1 VENIL
6 SVFKSKDVLKK
17 ILFTLLAFFVYKAA
31 TLITIPLVNISY
43 IENFFGNNEGGVL
56 GMANAL
62 TGNALKNYS
71 IIALGISPY
80 ITSSIVVQLLQ
91 MDIVPVLKEWSEEGE
106 TGKQKINQL
115 TRYLAIGL
123 AFAQA
128 LAMTIGFG
136 VNSGGTIFQA
146 GVDESIFLYIYLAL
160 VMTGGT
166 AFLLWLSDQ
175 ITLKGV
181 GNGTSMI
188 IVAGIVSSMPG
199 MFTSLYERYIMGI
212 QADFSVVEPGSTE
225 YITFALVVLLY
236 VAVIFFVTIMQAAA
250 RKIPIQYANRPASAK
265 FQGKSD
271 SNIPIKINSAGVIPV
286 IFAVTILSIP
296 TQLLGLLPN
305 FTGPFR
311 NFLTQVFTYT
321 QPAGYAL
328 YVVMIF
334 IFAFFYAFVQIN
346 PEKVAKNLQ
355 SQKAYIP
362 GVRPGVDTE
371 NYISKTLFRVTI
383 IGATYLVLVASLPIF
398 ATTIFNLPAYV
409 QIGGTSLLIVVGV
422 AIETTKQIKTQTQQ
436 QTYSGFIK

>member
-1 VENIL
+1 MENIL
-6 SVFKSKDVLKK
+6 SVFKSKEVLKK
-17 ILFTLLAFFVYKAA
+17 ILFTLLAFLVYKAA
-31 TLITIPLVNISY
+31 TLITLPLINPQSIQA
-43 IENFFGNNEGGVL
+43 FFAANSGGVL
-56 GMANAL
+56 GIANAF

-91 MDIVPVLKEWSEEGE
+91 MDIIPVLKEWSEEGE

-128 LAMTIGFG
+128 LAMTLGFA
-136 VNSGGTIFQA
+136 NQSGDGILVA
-146 GVDESIFLYIYLAL
+146 GVDGTVMVYIYLAF

-175 ITLKGV
+175 ITLRGI

-188 IVAGIVSSMPG
+188 IVAGIVSSMPS
-199 MFTSLYERYIMGI
+199 MFVSLYERYILGMQIDGTTI
-212 QADFSVVEPGSTE
+212 DPGTTE

-236 VAVIFFVTIMQAAA
+236 IVVIFFVTIMQAAA
-250 RKIPIQYANRPASAK
+250 RKVPIQYANRPASAK

-296 TQLLGLLPN
+296 SQLLGLFN
-305 FTGPFR
+305 DFQGGFR
-311 NFLTQVFTYT
+311 NFLDQIFTYT
-321 QPAGYAL
+321 EPAGYAL
-328 YVVMIF
+328 YVVLIF
-334 IFAFFYAFVQIN
+334 VFAFFYAFVQIN

-362 GVRPGVDTE
+362 GVRPGIDTE

-398 ATTIFNLPAYV
+398 ATTIFDLPPYV